1 METYCDILRAIGGAE
16 KPTHV
21 MYKANLSWTV
31 MQAYIKALQ
40 RQNLI
45 VEEVEEG
52 KRHYHLSQKGF
63 KILCQLLFVKDEL
76 KLDPE

>member
-16 KPTHV
+16 KPTHG

-31 MQAYIKALQ
+31 MQAYKALQ

-45 VEEVEEG
+45 VEDGEEG

-63 KILCQLLFVKDEL
+63 TILGQLLFVKDEL